1 MIIKNKR
8 PGNVKIKVSKSV
20 VLFVLLQLC
29 AVANLSFFTFHS
41 SQLHAQGLPLIRNY
55 TAAEY
60 NAHNR
65 NYDIEIGEDGTVFV
79 ANFEGL
85 LYYDRAQWRILHTR
99 DINRITVVLRDSKDN
114 IWVGGYNLFARVQ
127 KRPNGEL
134 YLEQI
139 GDTKDFKGEVIEIF
153 EDGETLQFVASDNII
168 YEVDTKKST
177 PLIIPKKRTN
187 TNFRIGV
194 ESEIISVEALKEG
207 DKNALLEDI
216 TQTEELDGGL
226 KVKVKKNRGLIIAD
240 EHDRTL
246 YTITEE
252 NGLCSNQVSY
262 VVYDGHGVLWGATAH
277 GIFAIELPSV
287 YSYLLPKNGLTGEVH
302 TIMAYNGKIY
312 VGCTNGLFC
321 ITDRQCKRIAEI
333 NNICWTMCPSRN
345 GLLVATSSG
354 IYKILPNGSISRM
367 TSNATTA
374 MLMDGDKVYAG
385 EPDGVWLYQGERRMQ
400 QVNKLPLVT
409 EIRQGKNG
417 ELWFKNVHGEM
428 RGKDPGK
435 PREPIDDLPS
445 ALLKP
450 VSDIEII
457 AQYQYGDQIW
467 IGGDEILAVIDA
479 GKKDLAK
486 LAVSNHIR
494 FRSIIMGTDSVLWGG
509 YGDMPNQ
516 LPPLGS
522 DEGHLHFY
530 YTLDYAPL
538 SGKTLY
544 RYKLNDSK
552 WSSWSDKQDVEFL
565 NLPYGSFTLS
575 IQAQLANGEL
585 SDVATVN
592 FSIAFP
598 LLMRWYMNVIYIIVF
613 VCLVYQ
619 LFRYRL
625 RRLQKDKIKLEH
637 IIEERTSEVVK
648 QKNEIEEK
656 SKSLEQALND
666 LHKAQ
671 HKLIRQEKMAS
682 VGKLTEG
689 LIDRILNPMNYII
702 NFSKMSND
710 LLKDL
715 KEDIDN
721 NKDVVNEDDYED
733 MQDVLGMLTQNL
745 ESVNQYGQNT
755 TRTLKAMEEML
766 KDRTGGY
773 VDMDLLP
780 VLKQSRDM
788 VNTYFTQEKE
798 QYHVQ
803 AIFQLP
809 DVAMPLHGNPDML
822 SKTIMSLLG
831 NAVYAV
837 VKKAQQTAYQPE
849 VSLIATI
856 VDGQYILKIRDN
868 GIGIEEKILSKIFDP
883 FFTTKT
889 TGEAAGVGLYLSREI
904 IQNHNGDIGVDSV
917 KGEFTEF
924 TITLPAAG

>member
-1 MIIKNKR
+1 MMTNNIIKGIVGR
-8 PGNVKIKVSKSV
+8 M
-20 VLFVLLQLC
+20 LLC
-29 AVANLSFFTFHS
+29 AVFLISHFAFLICPAG
-41 SQLHAQGLPLIRNY
+41 AQGLPLIRNF

-60 NAHNR
+60 NGHNR

-85 LYYDRAQWRILHTR
+85 LYYDRTQWHILHTR
-99 DINRITVVLRDSKDN
+99 DINRVTVVLRDSKN
-114 IWVGGYNLFARVQ
+114 NVWVGGYNLFARVL

-139 GDTKDFKGEVIEIF
+139 GDTKHFKGEVIEIF
-153 EDGETLQFVASDNII
+153 EDGGTLQFVASDNII
-168 YEVDTKKST
+168 YEVDTKGTT
-177 PLIIPKKRTN
+177 PTIIPKERTH

-207 DKNALLEDI
+207 GENALLEDI

-226 KVKVKKNRGLIIAD
+226 KVKVKKNVGLIITD
-240 EHDRTL
+240 DNDRTL
-246 YTITEE
+246 YTITEA
-252 NGLCSNQVSY
+252 NGLCSSQVSY
-262 VVYDGHGVLWGATAH
+262 VVYDGHGMLWGATAH
-277 GIFAIELPSV
+277 GIFAMELPSV
-287 YSYLLPKNGLTGEVH
+287 YSYLLPKDGMTGEVH

-312 VGCTNGLFC
+312 AGCTNGLFC

-333 NNICWTMCPSRN
+333 NNICWTMCPTSN

-367 TSNATTA
+367 TSNSTTTI
-374 MLMDGDKVYAG
+374 LVDDDKIYAA
-385 EPDGVWLYQGERRMQ
+385 EPDGVWLYQGERRLQ
-400 QVNKLPLVT
+400 QVNELPLVT

-417 ELWFKNVHGEM
+417 ELWFKNVHGEI

-435 PREPIDDLPS
+435 PREPIDNLPS
-445 ALLKP
+445 ELLRP
-450 VSDIEII
+450 VSDIEIM
-457 AQYQYGDQIW
+457 AQYQYGDQVW
-467 IGGDEILAVIDA
+467 IGGDEILAIIDA
-479 GKKDLAK
+479 GKKDLAQ
-486 LAVSNHIR
+486 LAVSHHIR

-509 YGDMPNQ
+509 YGETPQ
-516 LPPLGS
+516 ELPKLDS
-522 DEGHLHFY
+522 DEGQLHFY

-552 WSSWSDKQDVEFL
+552 WSAWSDKQDVEFL
-565 NLPYGSFTLS
+565 NLPYGSFRLS

-585 SDVATVN
+585 SEVATIG
-592 FSIAFP
+592 FSIAYP
-598 LLMRWYMNVIYIIVF
+598 LLMRWYMNVVYLIVLAY
-613 VCLVYQ
+613 LVYL
-619 LFRYRL
+619 LFHYRL
-625 RRLQKDKIKLEH
+625 KRLKKDKIKLEQ

-656 SKSLEQALND
+656 SKSLEQALAD

-715 KEDIDN
+715 KEDIDH
-721 NKDVVNEDDYED
+721 NKDAINEDDYED
-733 MQDVLGMLTQNL
+733 VQDVLGMLTQNL

-780 VLKQSRDM
+780 VLKQNRDM
-788 VNTYFTQEKE
+788 VNSYFTQEKE

-809 DVAMPLHGNPDML
+809 DAAMPLHGNPDML

-837 VKKAQQTAYQPE
+837 VKKAQQHTQPTAYEPK
-849 VSLIATI
+849 VSLTATI
-856 VDGQYILKIRDN
+856 VEGQYILKIRDN

-904 IQNHNGDIGVDSV
+904 IQNHNGDIGVISV
-917 KGEFTEF
+917 KGEYTEF
-924 TITLPAAG
+924 TMTLPAAVVEI